1 MKTIKS
7 RYEELILKSEL
18 ATQTAQ
24 KSETSW
30 ACLFWSN
37 VADKLKNMA
46 LSLPLDKAVGVF

>member
-1 MKTIKS
+1 MKTIKT

-46 LSLPLDKAVGVF
+46 LALPLDKAVGVF